1 MFGVFDGHG
10 GGEVARYTKR
20 HFENGLK
27 AIPEFKKDDYKEGM
41 RKGFLDVDVK
51 LNAGG
56 LQEVAKDK
64 REHPPNKSPL
74 LKVLTEAGG
83 KNESGAGGGEA
94 SDESL

>member
-20 HFENGLK
+20 HFEEGLRQ
-27 AIPEFKKDDYKEGM
+27 IEEFKKENFCEGM
-41 RKGFLDVDVK
+41 RKGFLGVDVS

-64 REHPPNKSPL
+64 RDNPPNKSPL
-74 LKVLTEAGG
+74 LKVLTDAGG
-83 KNESGAGGGEA
+83 KNADGEPT
-94 SDESL
+94 DESL